1 MKTEAQTFEIL
12 IKHVDGRVMRLSHR
26 DRTEWKIR
34 TAKKHLRD
42 VVKMMLEG
50 KRPEYK
56 HAMISIA

>member
-1 MKTEAQTFEIL
+1 MKHEAQTFEIL
-12 IKHVDGRVMRLSHR
+12 IKHVNGSVMRLSHR

-42 VVKMMLEG
+42 VVKKMLEG